1 MNVRKSL
8 RKFPL
13 LQAMRKKQRIACF
26 YAAMRLDHNRYA
38 SGRLSAALPHLLFES
53 RCPLYNRET
62 GFDMVFQQN
71 KVFNLKLAAAVLDG
85 VVIRPGET
93 FSFWHLVRRANRNTP
108 YQDGLVV
115 IDGRLTTAS
124 GGGVC
129 QMSNSLFWMFLHTPL
144 TIVERHGHAVKDFP
158 EPPSDALKGV
168 DATIAEG
175 WLDLKVKNDTQMAYQ
190 VSITFDEESIIGRVF
205 SERDEGCIYKAVNG
219 PPHYHRENGKIFE
232 QIDVFRAVV
241 SSDSGALLSRELL
254 YQNRCE
260 IRYPLPEDTKFEQ
273 KEG

>member
-1 MNVRKSL
+1 MSLRTTL

-13 LQAMRKKQRIACF
+13 LQSIRKKQRLVCF

-38 SGRLSAALPHLLFES
+38 SAKSSGTLPHRLFET
-53 RCPLYNRET
+53 RCPLFNRET

-85 VVIRPGET
+85 VVIHPGET
-93 FSFWHLVRRANRNTP
+93 FSFWHLVRNADRNTP
-108 YQDGLVV
+108 YKDGLVV
-115 IDGRLTTAS
+115 IDGKLTTAS
-124 GGGVC
+124 GGGLC

-168 DATIAEG
+168 DATVAEG
-175 WLDLKVKNDTQMAYQ
+175 WLDLKVKNDTKIAYQ
-190 VSITFDEESIIGRVF
+190 ISITFDEESIIGWVF
-205 SERDEGCIYKAVNG
+205 AERDEGCVYQATNG
-219 PPHYHRENGKIFE
+219 LAQYVREKGKVFEEVDIF
-232 QIDVFRAVV
+232 RTVV
-241 SSDSGALLSRELL
+241 PSESGAQLSRVLL
-254 YQNRCE
+254 YRNRCK
-260 IRYPLPEDTKFEQ
+260 IGYPLPEETCIEE